1 MFSLKTNRGSITP
14 FQRRW
19 EAELSDHVIDLQW
32 SPTGSKLAAASVSGE
47 IKIFSEDGAAALTLP
62 GHGFG
67 TTAIAWSADGE
78 HFASAGQDGKI
89 ILWNI
94 AARAP
99 KHTMDGGANW
109 VEHLA
114 WNPLGGTKGF
124 NHLLASAAGKKLRLW
139 NEGGELKREFPNQ
152 VSTISSIA
160 WKPKAQELTSAAY
173 SNLSFWLPGNA
184 SPARKFEW
192 KGSIL
197 TIAWSPNGKFVATGD
212 QDATVHFW
220 FEKSGK
226 DLQMWGYPTKVREL
240 AWSANSKY
248 LATGGSADVTV
259 WDCSSS
265 PAGTKPITLSMHDRL
280 ISALAFQK
288 TTMHLASAGQDGRVL
303 LWLPGKETRPLA
315 GIGANSP
322 VSRIAWS
329 PDDKRLAMSTE
340 SGFIAVMSPP

>member
-1 MFSLKTNRGSITP
+1 MSGLKTNKTKLTP
-14 FQRRW
+14 LNRLW

-32 SPTGSKLAAASVSGE
+32 SPTGKKLAAAAVSGE
-47 IKIFSEDGAAALTLP
+47 IKIFSDDGAAELTLP

-67 TTAIAWSADGE
+67 TTAIAWSADGR
-78 HFASAGQDGKI
+78 HFASAGQDGKV
-89 ILWNI
+89 ILWDI

-99 KHTMDGGANW
+99 KHTMDGGAAW

-114 WNPLGGTKGF
+114 WNPLGGTRGCK
-124 NHLLASAAGKKLRLW
+124 HLLASAAGRKLRLW
-139 NEGGELKREFPNQ
+139 NEHGEPAREYPDHI
-152 VSTISSIA
+152 STISSIS
-160 WKPKAQELTSAAY
+160 WKPKTQELASAAY
-173 SNLSFWLPGNA
+173 SNLSFWMPG
-184 SPARKFEW
+184 SEKPLRRFEW

-212 QDATVHFW
+212 QDATVHFR
-220 FEKSGK
+220 FEKTGK

-240 AWSANSKY
+240 AWSANSRY
-248 LATGGSADVTV
+248 LATGGGTDVTI

-265 PAGTKPITLSMHDRL
+265 PEGSKPIILRMHDDF

-288 TTMHLASAGQDGRVL
+288 NAMHLASAGLDGRVL
-303 LWLPGKETRPLA
+303 LWSPGREKRPLA

-322 VSRIAWS
+322 ISRLAWS

-340 SGFIAVMSPP
+340 SGFVTVLSVP